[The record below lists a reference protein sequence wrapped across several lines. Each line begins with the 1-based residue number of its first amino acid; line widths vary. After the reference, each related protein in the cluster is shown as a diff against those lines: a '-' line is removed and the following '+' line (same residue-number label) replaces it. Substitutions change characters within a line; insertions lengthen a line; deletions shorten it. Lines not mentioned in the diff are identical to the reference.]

1 MEITKREA
9 EQELLESLPIT
20 KQLEAKGTKYEVHH
34 DGIYLPDY
42 DVLLDE
48 ETGEE
53 IKNDWLFKV
62 KWFWD

>member
-1 MEITKREA
+1 MRELTRKEA

-20 KQLEAKGTKYEVHH
+20 KQLEAKGTKYEVHN

-53 IKNDWLFKV
+53 IKND
-62 KWFWD
+62 